1 MNGKEESRG
10 GRGRLGLR
18 KDRDGTAE
26 GSGNSCNMHQ
36 FGIMTSQIHVQYYNN
51 WKSCSTQQGRR

>member
-18 KDRDGTAE
+18 EDRDGTEE

-36 FGIMTSQIHVQYYNN
+36 FGIMGMPLGLWPRAIHFKDFIV
-51 WKSCSTQQGRR
+51 